1 MAVHARL
8 YCVVLLSPSFSF
20 CFCSFKSLGLEV
32 EKEKDTEG
40 GKTGRIRM
48 NCLKELLL
56 VTQSMVPRNLEC
68 LAKLSKICKILS
80 ALRNRSSNTRKRN
93 SKKSVIS
100 SFPAVRGRKPFCK
113 NCLFSR
119 LFGSSKKAR
128 LGSFLNIYFLK
139 IKIIRR
145 PSSSEGTVFGEIS
158 PS

>member
-1 MAVHARL
+1 MAVHASL

-40 GKTGRIRM
+40 GKTGRICM

-56 VTQSMVPRNLEC
+56 VTQRMVPRNLEC

-113 NCLFSR
+113 NCLLKLQYYVYTYMLVR
-119 LFGSSKKAR
+119 DLI
-128 LGSFLNIYFLK
+128 FLIFLLLSTVSV
-139 IKIIRR
+139 IPILNPIR
-145 PSSSEGTVFGEIS
+145 FFFLQ
-158 PS
+158 